1 MSHLHSPCTHTREE
15 LCPLTDPQEMLLGTR
30 GDPTLLSHGCLQTLW
45 GLQKCCFPS
54 PAYPSQNRRTGG
66 LVVTAV
72 AVAPF
77 LPGGRNGQRGILPA
91 WLVRMRDRLRG
102 LDAEMLKSL
111 FSLCSKQE

>member
-1 MSHLHSPCTHTREE
+1 M
-15 LCPLTDPQEMLLGTR
+15 
-30 GDPTLLSHGCLQTLW
+30 
-45 GLQKCCFPS
+45 
-54 PAYPSQNRRTGG
+54 
-66 LVVTAV
+66 VTAV
-72 AVAPF
+72 TVAPF